1 MIRIVWSNGNVE
13 TPIEDSF
20 RIIPEGNRARISFK
34 VSKRVSRSI
43 GNVRHGIE
51 PGECTIMF
59 DDNPVDFGSC
69 TVSELLLAQDRY
81 RVERTLEKIHA

>member
-1 MIRIVWSNGNVE
+1 MIRILWSNGDVE

-34 VSKRVSRSI
+34 VSNRVSRGIS
-43 GNVRHGIE
+43 NARHWIK

-69 TVSELLLAQDRY
+69 TVSELLMAQDRY
-81 RVERTLEKIHA
+81 RVERTLETL